1 MANQPAASPHLGS
14 DGSGNIEESSVLWRA
29 RWQSDVKAV
38 EVNRVVP
45 APTWTVLVIAYRS
58 KEFLFD
64 CIAKAR
70 ACALPAGSSV
80 EVLVADCGGID
91 GLRPKLK
98 QLADRVLTLTP
109 DIGLNAARNAAMAWA
124 HGQYVALLDDDGE
137 IEPGWLTSA
146 QRHFEDPAVLALRG
160 KIVFKNHRYFTTLAS
175 HYDRGPS
182 VIDDTLAVEGNMAI
196 RRDAYYAAGG
206 FGERFYGGEGAQL
219 TYSLLQHFGDC
230 RVIYAPD
237 VVMRHDFYQS
247 WRHFIKKS
255 MVYSDIL
262 SKIETQEPDSR
273 AFLEYLHNDW
283 NLKKPRGRMRFDERM
298 AWLSLS
304 VARAALQQLAR
315 LRAEK
320 LADRGQISPR
330 R

>member
-1 MANQPAASPHLGS
+1 MANQVAESPHPDREVLE
-14 DGSGNIEESSVLWRA
+14 NIEESAGLWRA
-29 RWQSDVKAV
+29 RWQADVKAV
-38 EVNRVVP
+38 EVNRAVP

-64 CIAKAR
+64 CIARAR

-80 EVLVADCGGID
+80 EVLVADCGGIE
-91 GLRPKLK
+91 GLRPQLK

-109 DIGLNAARNAAMAWA
+109 NIGLNAARNAAMAWA
-124 HGQYVALLDDDGE
+124 HGRYVALLDDDGE
-137 IEPGWLTSA
+137 IEPGWLTCA

-160 KIVFKNHRYFTTLAS
+160 KIVFKHHRYFTTLAS
-175 HYDRGPS
+175 HYDRGPG

-196 RRDAYYAAGG
+196 RREVYYAAGG

-219 TYSLLQHFGDC
+219 TYSLLQRFPGC

-247 WRHFIKKS
+247 WRHFAKKS

-273 AFLEYLHNDW
+273 EFLLYLHNDW
-283 NLKKPRGRMRFDERM
+283 NLQKPRGRLRFDERM
-298 AWLSLS
+298 AWVSLS

-315 LRAEK
+315 LRAQK
-320 LADRGQISPR
+320 SSDRGQISPR